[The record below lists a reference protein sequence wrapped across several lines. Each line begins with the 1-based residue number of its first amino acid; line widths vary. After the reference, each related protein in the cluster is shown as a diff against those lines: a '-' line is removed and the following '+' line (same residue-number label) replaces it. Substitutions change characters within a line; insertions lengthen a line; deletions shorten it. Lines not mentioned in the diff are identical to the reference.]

1 MAMSPYT
8 EAKIRTNRRS
18 LFASS
23 GASRLMR
30 QMAIAEKLLIKRAAP
45 NITFR
50 ITFIIRD
57 KVGRFL
63 NEGEHGTWN
72 R

>member
-30 QMAIAEKLLIKRAAP
+30 QMAVAEKVFIKRAAP

-50 ITFIIRD
+50 ITFIIQD
-57 KVGRFL
+57 KVDQFL
-63 NEGEHGTWN
+63 NEGGHGTWN

>member
-1 MAMSPYT
+1 M
-8 EAKIRTNRRS
+8 RTNMRS

-30 QMAIAEKLLIKRAAP
+30 QMAIAEKLFIKRAAP

-50 ITFIIRD
+50 ITFIIQD
-57 KVGRFL
+57 KGGQFL
-63 NEGEHGTWN
+63 NEGEHGT
-72 R
+72 